1 MKCRFCKKEN
11 DEILID
17 LGFSPPSNSYITK
30 KDLSKPEI
38 YFPLNLF
45 KCKSCNLVQTFDI
58 ASEKLFFSKNYAYLS
73 STSKIWLNHCKSYVD
88 QVIEEFSLTKK
99 DLVIE
104 IASNDGYLLKNFK
117 KYKIPAIGI
126 EPTLSTAKIAK
137 SIGIKTITEFFTY
150 KLAKKLV
157 EKDIKANLVIANN
170 VLAHVPDIND
180 FVRGI
185 KKILSPK
192 GITTIE
198 FPHLLNLI
206 KNNQFDTIY
215 HEHFS
220 YLSLDVVNQIFKKN
234 KLKVFKAE
242 KISTHGGSLRVYICH
257 SQLKQIVD
265 KSVNFILKEEN
276 KFKINN
282 KETYKLF
289 NNNIMEIKQSFIDF
303 LIKAKKNNK
312 KVIGYGA
319 AAKANTILNFFGI
332 KNDMVDFI
340 FDNSKY
346 KYNKYMPGSHIPI
359 KKPSN
364 ITKYD
369 FDYVIIFPWNIK
381 EEIIEFFKKQNFEK
395 NFKFVSLI
403 PEFKVY

>member
-1 MKCRFCKKEN
+1 LKCRFCKKEN
-11 DEILID
+11 DQVVID
-17 LGFSPPSNSYITK
+17 LGFSPPSNSYVTIN
-30 KDLSKPEI
+30 DLSKPEI
-38 YFPLNLF
+38 YFPLKLF

-73 STSKIWLNHCKSYVD
+73 STSKTWLDHSKLYVD
-88 QVIEEFSLTKK
+88 HVINEFSLTKK

-117 KYKIPAIGI
+117 KYKIPTIGI

-137 SIGIKTITEFFTY
+137 SIGIKTITKFFTY

-157 EKDIKANLVIANN
+157 EKNIRANLIIANN

-180 FVRGI
+180 FVKGI
-185 KKILSPK
+185 KILLSQE
-192 GITTIE
+192 GTITIE

-220 YLSLDVVNQIFKKN
+220 YLSLNVVNQIFKKN
-234 KLKVFKAE
+234 KLKIFKTE
-242 KISTHGGSLRVYICH
+242 KISTHGGSLRVFVTH
-257 SQLKQIVD
+257 SQLKQKID
-265 KSVNFILKEEN
+265 NSVNLILKEEI
-276 KFKINN
+276 KFKLDNI
-282 KETYKLF
+282 ETYKLLK
-289 NNNIMEIKQSFIDF
+289 NNIMEIKHSFINF

-359 KKPSN
+359 IKPSN
-364 ITKYD
+364 VTKYD

-381 EEIIEFFKKQNFEK
+381 EEIIEFFKKQNIAK
-395 NFKFVSLI
+395 KFKFVVLI
-403 PEFKVY
+403 PKFKIY